1 MRQTLKNV
9 SRCRVYREL
18 GRSAFSAKIF
28 VHLYIY
34 IYIYVKIHV
43 AYIMGLTCSGR
54 GHSSQDPQTASAHP
68 HYPRAPAAL
77 PLPRDRLGEDSW
89 LRSKGSRFKAW
100 RFRCLCDTDRMPQWS
115 KCHKVDR
122 EGRRRERE
130 RGRGSG
136 RETWGGRDG
145 L

>member
-1 MRQTLKNV
+1 MSSLV
-9 SRCRVYREL
+9 SGLFTVQALGFSVVIYLLTYMRVY
-18 GRSAFSAKIF
+18 IYT
-28 VHLYIY
+28 YIH
-34 IYIYVKIHV
+34 IHI
-43 AYIMGLTCSGR
+43 AIICSGR

-68 HYPRAPAAL
+68 RYPRAPAAL

-122 EGRRRERE
+122 EGTRERK
-130 RGRGSG
+130 
-136 RETWGGRDG
+136 REW
-145 L
+145 